1 MRTWNRDLGE
11 ASRGSRGRWD
21 RISGRFRFRTYAAES
36 ALLVAVAVA
45 TLWLPKPVPAGIYG
59 IGLVAGAA
67 LALQGIAMIL
77 VYRINRIINFAQA
90 SYGLAAAMMFSTL
103 VQYRSLLRWIEPI
116 CPSDCLTNPTAIKIG
131 YWVSLALTLGFVML
145 LGWLTQ
151 VLVVRRMATAPPLLL
166 TVATIFVGFFVV
178 AIASLLSSTLVPS
191 ELQERG
197 GPPPGAVPA
206 EPPWDFA
213 LRWGGATFHA
223 VDLLT
228 VVVTL
233 TALVG
238 LFIYLR
244 WSATGNAIRASADN
258 PDRAETL
265 GINVQRVTARA
276 WVIAAAIAGA
286 GGLLVAMSQGAA
298 AAFGNSSI
306 EVRILAIAIVAHLT
320 SFPLVVLAGIVMG
333 IVQQAMQWSFG
344 STLLLDGSLFI
355 LMAIVLLA
363 RSRKRGRSDSAR
375 EAEWRSATEIR
386 PIPREL
392 RSVPPVKKWTRI
404 AIGVIALVLLSF
416 PWLMSPSNT
425 NLAAAV
431 LTYAMIGLS
440 LLVLTGWAGQISLGQ
455 VAFAAIGAYVA
466 AVLHLPF
473 LLALPVGGLAGA
485 GVALVVGVPALRLRG
500 LNLAV
505 ITLAFHQAVVAVGL
519 NPSYLG
525 RFLPE
530 SLARP
535 SLLGMNFDDERVFYY
550 FVLVAAAGVTIA
562 VTGMRRTRTARALL
576 ATRDNEEAA
585 QAFGINLT
593 RARVGAFAV
602 SGFIAAFA
610 GVVLAYHQ
618 TGVQPAA
625 FGVDL
630 SRVIFLH
637 SVIGGLGTVVGPL
650 IGLAYYAI
658 PLLFQLPLLMGVLMS
673 GPGGLLLLLF
683 SPGGLAQL
691 FFDLR
696 DAWLRRV
703 ARRFRIVVPSLVA
716 DIASDPKKER
726 APLAAKTRSV
736 AGQAFVPSRY
746 ELPRQW
752 AIGARSRDGS
762 SKGHSFGD
770 RTEPHPVPG
779 GGGA

>member
-1 MRTWNRDLGE
+1 MRRSNRGRGE
-11 ASRGSRGRWD
+11 AGRGSSGRWD
-21 RISGRFRFRTYAAES
+21 RIRGRLRGRTYAAETG
-36 ALLVAVAVA
+36 LLVAVVVA
-45 TLWLPKPVPAGIYG
+45 TLALPKPVPAGIYG

-67 LALQGIAMIL
+67 LALQGIALIL
-77 VYRINRIINFAQA
+77 VYRSNRIINFAQA
-90 SYGLAAAMMFSTL
+90 SYALAAATVFSTL
-103 VQYRSLLRWIEPI
+103 VQYRTLLRWIEPI
-116 CPSDCLTNPTAIKIG
+116 CPSDCLTNPTAIKIA
-131 YWVSLALTLGFVML
+131 YWTSLALTLGFVML

-151 VLVVRRMATAPPLLL
+151 VLVVRRLATAPPLLL
-166 TVATIFVGFFVV
+166 TVATIFVGFFVA
-178 AIASLLSSTLVPS
+178 AIASLLSGVLVPS
-191 ELQERG
+191 ELRERG
-197 GPPPGAVPA
+197 GPPAGAVPA
-206 EPPWDFA
+206 EPPWDFS

-228 VVVTL
+228 VGVTL
-233 TALVG
+233 AALVG
-238 LFIYLR
+238 LFVYLR
-244 WSATGNAIRASADN
+244 RSATGNAIRAAADN
-258 PDRAETL
+258 ADRAETL
-265 GINVQRVTARA
+265 GINVQGVTARV
-276 WVIAAAIAGA
+276 WVIAAGLAGA

-306 EVRILAIAIVAHLT
+306 EVRILAIAIIAHLT
-320 SFPLVVLAGIVMG
+320 SFPLVVVAGIVLG
-333 IVQQAMQWSFG
+333 IVQQAFQWSLG

-355 LMAIVLLA
+355 LMAVFLLG
-363 RSRKRGRSDSAR
+363 RSRKRQRSDSLR
-375 EAEWRSATEIR
+375 EAEWRSATEVR

-392 RSVPPVKKWTRI
+392 RALPPVRKWTRI
-404 AIGVIALVLLSF
+404 GIGAVALLLLSF
-416 PWLMSPSNT
+416 PWLMSPSKT

-431 LTYAMIGLS
+431 MTYAMIGLS

-455 VAFAAIGAYVA
+455 VAFAAIGAYA
-466 AVLHLPF
+466 AAALQLPF

-485 GVALVVGVPALRLRG
+485 AAAFLIGIPALRLRG
-500 LNLAV
+500 LHLAV
-505 ITLAFHQAVVAVGL
+505 ITLAFHQAVVAIGL

-530 SLARP
+530 TLNRP
-535 SLLGMNFDDERVFYY
+535 SLLGMDFDDQRVFYY
-550 FVLVAAAGVTIA
+550 FVLVAAAVVTIA

-585 QAFGINLT
+585 QAFGINLI

-630 SRVIFLH
+630 SRLIFLH

-658 PLLFQLPLLMGVLMS
+658 PLFFQPPLLLGVLLS

-683 SPGGLAQL
+683 SPGGIAQL
-691 FFDLR
+691 LFDLR
-696 DAWLRRV
+696 DGWLRRL
-703 ARRFRIVVPSLVA
+703 ARRYRILVPSLVA
-716 DIASDPKKER
+716 DVATDPKNER
-726 APLAAKTRSV
+726 APLAPKTR
-736 AGQAFVPSRY
+736 AGGGLAFVPSRY
-746 ELPRQW
+746 ELAGQW
-752 AIGARSRDGS
+752 AIGTRTTEGPPAV
-762 SKGHSFGD
+762 HAFGD
-770 RTEPHPVPG
+770 HTEPQPVPG